1 MPSEAAFAIEIISSA
16 NGPTAGNPRIV
27 DLMSLPRCAFPARP
41 SGWSWRASKSLANPS
56 RLHSAQR
63 LTWSGATSCRFCGAA
78 ICKKVRRDRPG
89 STHQGLGRGRHFARS
104 MDNLGALVQSH

>member
-16 NGPTAGNPRIV
+16 NGPTAGNPRID
-27 DLMSLPRCAFPARP
+27 DLMS